1 MDFLSE
7 ILSAVRLEGALFFNA
22 EFTAPWCLNSSG
34 SEAVR
39 PYLPVKGEHLIM
51 FHFLTEGRAYASLN
65 DGERVEL
72 RKGDIVVFPRGDA
85 HVMGNGVPRK
95 PADSFKAFSPN
106 LYQGA
111 NPARFGGGGEVTQFV
126 CGYMACDT
134 QLCEIFLRGLPRL
147 LRVPVAEGASG
158 RWIENSIRF
167 SVGESKGPDAG
178 RSLVVAKLSEVLFVE
193 TLRSYIAAL
202 PPAETGWFAGLRDPF
217 VANAL
222 AMLHLDPGRA
232 WTVDSLA
239 KKAGLSRTRLAER
252 FRTYL
257 QMSPMAYL
265 TELRMRLGAEALRST
280 RKTVVEVASEAG
292 YNSEAAFNRA
302 FKRTFQVPPAQ
313 FRQSHKT
320 LEQTEKNLRHGAK
333 LVRRKQVSPL

>member
-51 FHFLTEGRAYASLN
+51 FHFLTEGRAYAALQ

-85 HVMGNGVPRK
+85 HVMGNGAPHQPV
-95 PADSFKAFSPN
+95 DTFKAFSPN

-147 LRVPVAEGASG
+147 LRVPVTDGASG

-167 SVGESKGPDAG
+167 SVGELNGPDAG
-178 RSLVVAKLSEVLFVE
+178 RSLLVAKLSEVLFVE

-202 PPAETGWFAGLRDPF
+202 PPGETGWFAGLRGSICGECAGHAAPRSRKSVDSRQPCQKGGV
-217 VANAL
+217 VA
-222 AMLHLDPGRA
+222 HSIGRA
-232 WTVDSLA
+232 IPDLPSDVSD
-239 KKAGLSRTRLAER
+239 GIFDRTED
-252 FRTYL
+252 
-257 QMSPMAYL
+257 
-265 TELRMRLGAEALRST
+265 EAWRRST
-280 RKTVVEVASEAG
+280 PIDAEDCR
-292 YNSEAAFNRA
+292 
-302 FKRTFQVPPAQ
+302 
-313 FRQSHKT
+313 
-320 LEQTEKNLRHGAK
+320 
-333 LVRRKQVSPL
+333 